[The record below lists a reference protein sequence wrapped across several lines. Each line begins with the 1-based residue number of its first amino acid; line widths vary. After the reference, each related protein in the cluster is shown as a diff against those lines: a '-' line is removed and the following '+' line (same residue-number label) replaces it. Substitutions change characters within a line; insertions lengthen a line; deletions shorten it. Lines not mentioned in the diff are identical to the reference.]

1 MWLMCGM
8 LAGTRAAALTVLGL
22 SGKGGKREPSL
33 GGGKALDLGRRLL
46 RSKPSK
52 PPSCLCP
59 SVPY

>member
-1 MWLMCGM
+1 MWPMCGV
-8 LAGTRAAALTVLGL
+8 LAGTRAAALAVLGL
-22 SGKGGKREPSL
+22 SGKGGEREPGL
-33 GGGKALDLGRRLL
+33 GGGKALDLARRLL